1 MTKHYSP
8 STHGFYT
15 PEIHGIN
22 MPADVVEITDDSW
35 RSLLDA
41 QSAGKSIQWG
51 TGAPV
56 AADRVVSQD
65 ELTRQ
70 VRRQRN
76 RLLAQSD
83 WLVTRHRDEVEQG
96 GKTTLTSA
104 QYGGLQQWRQTLRD
118 IPNAAGFPN
127 VVLPASPV
135 PIGSVS

>member
-8 STHGFYT
+8 STKGFYT
-15 PEIHGIN
+15 PEIHGAN
-22 MPADVVEITDDSW
+22 MPADVVEITDEAW

-56 AADRVVSQD
+56 AADRVVSA
-65 ELTRQ
+65 EEVTRQ

-83 WLVTRHRDEVEQG
+83 WLVMRHREELEQG

-118 IPNAAGFPN
+118 IPKAAGFPN
-127 VVLPASPV
+127 VLLPASPV
-135 PIGSVS
+135 AIGSTS

>member
-15 PEIHGIN
+15 PEIHGAN
-22 MPADVVEITDDSW
+22 MPADVVEVTDDAW

-41 QSAGKSIQWG
+41 QSAGKCIQWG

-56 AADRVVSQD
+56 AADKVVSLE
-65 ELTRQ
+65 ELTHQ

-83 WLVTRHRDEVEQG
+83 WLVMRNRDEVEQG
-96 GKTTLTSA
+96 GKMTLTSA
-104 QYGGLQQWRQTLRD
+104 QYVGLQQWRQKLRD
-118 IPNAAGFPN
+118 IPKAAGFPN

-135 PIGSVS
+135 LLEGVS